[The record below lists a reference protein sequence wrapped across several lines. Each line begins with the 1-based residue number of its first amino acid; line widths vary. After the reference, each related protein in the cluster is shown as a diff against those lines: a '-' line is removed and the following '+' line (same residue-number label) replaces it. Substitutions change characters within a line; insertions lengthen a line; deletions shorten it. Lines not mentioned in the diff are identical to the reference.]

1 MLTDANL
8 LVSGVLAGTAL
19 APIVTGQTITGA
31 TPVLST
37 NTIDLLQNRD
47 IGEGNDYFRCRTEIV
62 TTFLGLTSLQI
73 DVIQADD
80 AALSVNVTVIGST
93 GPILLAALTIAQRY
107 EVKLN
112 ARIASKGQRFLGVR
126 YTPVGTGTAGAV
138 ITDFGAVMTDGLKF
152 FPSGFLVV

>member
-31 TPVLST
+31 AAVLST

-47 IGEGNDYFRCRTEIV
+47 IGEGNDYLRARIEVITA
-62 TTFLGLTSLQI
+62 FLGLTTLQA

-93 GPILLAALTIAQRY
+93 GPLAVAALTIAARF

-112 ARIASKGQRFLGVR
+112 ARIASKGQRYLGIR

-138 ITDFGAVMTDGLKF
+138 IADFGAIMPDGLKF
-152 FPSGFLVV
+152 FPSGFLVS